1 MKDKHISE
9 QEIQLSILDNSL
21 LPASSKL
28 HLEQCAVCRAR
39 VREYEL
45 LFSSIYAMPK
55 PSFDFDVVELV
66 MPVLPEKKRSTIR
79 MPLIIAGIMMAAGLA
94 GLPFL
99 LSDYNIGGFWQTI
112 SPWLISMAS
121 IVAVT
126 LVGASLSEMIAR
138 YRRQMR
144 ELSFE

>member
-1 MKDKHISE
+1 MMDKHISE
-9 QEIQLSILDNSL
+9 QELQLSVLDNSM

-28 HLEQCAVCRAR
+28 HLEQCAVCQAR
-39 VREYEL
+39 VKEYEL
-45 LFSSIYAMPK
+45 LFSDIEAMPK

-66 MPVLPEKKRSTIR
+66 MPVLPEKKRSSLR
-79 MPLIIAGIMMAAGLA
+79 VPLIIAGIMLVGGLV

-99 LSDYNIGGFWQTI
+99 LFDYNIGGFWQTI

-126 LVGASLSEMIAR
+126 LVGFSISDMIAR